1 MDETL
6 KQKFK
11 VLLAYQKKDIELRKI
26 NLTLERDAALAEMN
40 KHKRA
45 FNEAKQAISDCE
57 QTAGGLLE
65 QFASLQKY
73 IDDNEALL
81 AELEAAETVG
91 EEDLESRVR
100 RLESL
105 KSKFQTADKKM
116 HDIDEKSK
124 SVCKRRGDALKYGN
138 AAKQKFGEARDK
150 HNALVGSKADEI
162 ARLKAE
168 LDQMRQQLDQKL
180 FEEYTSLVNDN
191 KFPPVVPAAPSDK
204 KDMFNCGGCGLSL
217 PQNSNAKLSAQ
228 GQGWCRCENCRRM
241 IVHLS

>member
-1 MDETL
+1 MEETL

-26 NLTLERDAALAEMN
+26 NLTLERDVSLAEMN

-45 FNEAKQAISDCE
+45 FNEAKQAISECE
-57 QTAGGLLE
+57 QAAGGLLE
-65 QFASLQKY
+65 QFAALQKY
-73 IDDNEALL
+73 IEDNEALL
-81 AELEAAETVG
+81 AELENADETG
-91 EEDLESRVR
+91 EEELESRVR

-116 HDIDEKSK
+116 HDIDDKSK
-124 SVCKRRGDALKYGN
+124 TVCKRRGDALKYGN

-150 HNALVGSKADEI
+150 HNALVSSKADEI

-168 LDQMRQQLDQKL
+168 LDQMRLQLDKKL
-180 FEEYTSLVNDN
+180 FEEYESLVNDN
-191 KFPPVVPAAPSDK
+191 KFPPVVPAAASDK

-217 PQNSNAKLSAQ
+217 PQNGNALLST
-228 GQGWCRCENCRRM
+228 QGWCRCDNCRRI